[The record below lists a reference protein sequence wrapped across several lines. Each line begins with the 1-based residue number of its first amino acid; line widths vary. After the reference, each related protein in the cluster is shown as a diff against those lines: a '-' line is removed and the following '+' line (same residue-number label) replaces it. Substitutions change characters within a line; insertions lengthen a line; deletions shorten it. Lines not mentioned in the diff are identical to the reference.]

1 MKIKRKLVIFIT
13 ILAIACAQGAPAF
26 AVSESSLPSPV
37 LTAAQSKQIETEGE
51 KVEYVPDLEL
61 EAEAA
66 IVMDADTGKI
76 LYEKDSRSKR
86 EPASTT
92 KIVTCMLALEHLDL
106 DQVITVK
113 HDAVQMGSIINVKK
127 GEKIRTEDLLYA
139 LMLPSANDA
148 AVALAEEIGG
158 DVETFCQMMDEKA
171 KECGAENTH
180 FRNPNGLNWQGQ
192 EDHLTTA
199 YDLAMIARE
208 AMKNSTFRKLVSTT
222 TYTMPATNKSK
233 ERKLLLTNKLLWDD
247 AARALSEEMNSAE
260 DSSKKVEVKKT
271 KEVPAYEGAIGIK
284 TGLTS
289 TAGGC
294 FVGAVE
300 RNGTELISVVLHSG
314 NNDRFFDTIKLWDYT
329 FDTFYKNQ
337 KVIAKDEKIGKV
349 RVKRGAHRHVKAIAQ
364 EDILVT
370 VPKEEDVSSL
380 KTEFEKLEL
389 QAPVNKGDKIGT
401 VKIYSGDT
409 LLNQVDVLAGDT
421 IKEGGPLSVIGIP
434 DWLAVMIYIAA
445 GLILLIILI
454 VYLLG
459 RQPGS
464 KRSRRK
470 AARAKRERRRAQK

>member
-1 MKIKRKLVIFIT
+1 MKFKKKLCILIT

-26 AVSESSLPSPV
+26 AASADSLSSGLI
-37 LTAAQSKQIETEGE
+37 LTAAETAKE
-51 KVEYVPDLEL
+51 KAGVEYAVDLGL

-113 HDAVQMGSIINVKK
+113 HDAQQMGSIINVKK

-158 DVETFCQMMDEKA
+158 TVENFCEMMDEKA

-199 YDLAMIARE
+199 YDLAVIARE

-222 TYTMPATNKSK
+222 TYTMAATNKSK

-247 AARALSEEMNSAE
+247 AAKALSEELSSAE
-260 DSSKKVEVKKT
+260 DSSQKT
-271 KEVPAYEGAIGIK
+271 KEKVPAYEGAIGVK

-300 RNGTELISVVLHSG
+300 RNGAELISVVLHSG

-329 FDTFYKNQ
+329 FENFYKNQ
-337 KVIAKDEKIGKV
+337 KVIAQGEKIGKV
-349 RVKRGAHRHVKAIAQ
+349 RVKRGAHRHVKAVAQ

-370 VPKEEDVSSL
+370 VPKDEDVSDL
-380 KTEFEKLEL
+380 KTDFEKLEL
-389 QAPVNKGDKIGT
+389 RAPVKKGDKIGT
-401 VKIYSGDT
+401 VKIYNGDK

-421 IKEGGPLSVIGIP
+421 IEEGGPLSAIGIP

-445 GLILLIILI
+445 GLILLMILVI
-454 VYLLG
+454 YLLG
-459 RQPGS
+459 RRPGS

-470 AARAKRERRRAQK
+470 AARAKRERRRARK

>member
-1 MKIKRKLVIFIT
+1 MKFRKKLFIFIT
-13 ILAIACAQGAPAF
+13 ILAIACTQGVPAF
-26 AVSESSLPSPV
+26 ASSETGLPSGSFLV
-37 LTAAQSKQIETEGE
+37 AADE
-51 KVEYVPDLEL
+51 KEDSSVEYAVGPEL
-61 EAEAA
+61 EAESA
-66 IVMDADTGKI
+66 IVMDADSGNI

-92 KIVTCMLALEHLDL
+92 KIVTCMLALEYLDL

-113 HDAVQMGSIINVKK
+113 HNAQQMGSIINVKQ

-158 DVETFCQMMDEKA
+158 DVETFCSMMDEKA

-199 YDLAMIARE
+199 YDLAVITRE

-233 ERKLLLTNKLLWDD
+233 ERKLLLTDKLLWDD
-247 AARALSEEMNSAE
+247 DARALAKKINSAE
-260 DSSKKVEVKKT
+260 DSQKKT
-271 KEVPAYEGAIGIK
+271 KIKVKEVPPYEGAIGVK
-284 TGLTS
+284 TGFTS

-300 RNGTELISVVLHSG
+300 KNGTELISVVLHSG
-314 NNDRFFDTIKLWDYT
+314 SDERFFDTTKLWDYT
-329 FDTFYKNQ
+329 FDSFYEDH
-337 KVIAKDEKIGKV
+337 KVIEKGEKIGKV
-349 RVKRGAHRHVKAIAQ
+349 RVKRGAHRHVKAVAQ

-370 VPKEEDVSSL
+370 LPKETDVSSL
-380 KTEFEKLEL
+380 KTDFEKLEL
-389 QAPVNKGDKIGT
+389 QAPVNRGDKIG
-401 VKIYSGDT
+401 VLKIYNGDK
-409 LLNQVDVLAGDT
+409 LINQVDVLAGIT
-421 IKEGGPLSVIGIP
+421 IKEGGPLSVFGIP

-445 GLILLIILI
+445 GLILLMILVI
-454 VYLLG
+454 YLM
-459 RQPGS
+459 S
-464 KRSRRK
+464 KSADRKRRRRK
-470 AARAKRERRRAQK
+470 AAKAKKRR

>member
-1 MKIKRKLVIFIT
+1 MKLKRRLFIFIT
-13 ILAIACAQGAPAF
+13 ILAIACTQGVPAF
-26 AVSESSLPSPV
+26 AASETGSPQEFFLV
-37 LTAAQSKQIETEGE
+37 AAEEKAAQD
-51 KVEYVPDLEL
+51 VEYVTDLEL
-61 EAEAA
+61 EAESA

-92 KIVTCMLALEHLDL
+92 KIVTCMLALENLDL

-113 HDAVQMGSIINVKK
+113 HDAQQMGSIINVKK
-127 GEKIRTEDLLYA
+127 DEKIRTEDLLYA

-158 DVETFCQMMDEKA
+158 TVENFCEMMDEKA
-171 KECGAENTH
+171 RECGAENTH

-199 YDLAMIARE
+199 YDLAVITRE

-222 TYTMPATNKSK
+222 TYTIPATNKSK
-233 ERKLLLTNKLLWDD
+233 ERRLLLTNKLLWDD
-247 AARALSEEMNSAE
+247 AARALSEKMNSAE

-271 KEVPAYEGAIGIK
+271 KEVPSYDGAIGVK

-300 RNGTELISVVLHSG
+300 RNGRELISVVLHSG
-314 NNDRFFDTIKLWDYT
+314 NDDRFFDTIKLWDYS
-329 FDTFYKNQ
+329 FDSFYETH
-337 KVIAKDEKIGKV
+337 KVIATGEKIGKV

-370 VPKEEDVSSL
+370 ALKGEDVSGL
-380 KTEFEKLEL
+380 RTEFEKLEL
-389 QAPVNKGDKIGT
+389 QAPVSKGDKIGT
-401 VKIYSGDT
+401 VKIYNGDK
-409 LLNQVDVLAGDT
+409 LVNQVEVLAAET
-421 IKEGGPLSVIGIP
+421 IEKGGPLSVIGIP

-445 GLILLIILI
+445 GLILLLILV

-459 RQPGS
+459 RRPGS

-470 AARAKRERRRAQK
+470 AARAKREKRRREQK

>member
-1 MKIKRKLVIFIT
+1 MKLKRRLFIFIT
-13 ILAIACAQGAPAF
+13 ILAIACAQGVPAF
-26 AVSESSLPSPV
+26 AASVG
-37 LTAAQSKQIETEGE
+37 I
-51 KVEYVPDLEL
+51 
-61 EAEAA
+61 EAESA

-76 LYEKDSRSKR
+76 LYEKDSRTKR

-92 KIVTCMLALEHLDL
+92 KIVTCMLALENLDL
-106 DQVITVK
+106 DQVITIK
-113 HDAVQMGSIINVKK
+113 HDAQQMGSIINVKK

-158 DVETFCQMMDEKA
+158 TVENFCDMMDEKA

-180 FRNPNGLNWQGQ
+180 FRNPSGLNWQGQ

-199 YDLAMIARE
+199 YDLALIARE
-208 AMKNSTFRKLVSTT
+208 AMKNSTFRKLVGTT

-247 AARALSEEMNSAE
+247 SANSLSEEMNSAE
-260 DSSKKVEVKKT
+260 DSAKKT
-271 KEVPAYEGAIGIK
+271 EEKKKEVPFYDGAIGVK

-294 FVGAVE
+294 LVGAVE
-300 RNGTELISVVLHSG
+300 RNGRELISVVLHSG
-314 NNDRFFDTIKLWDYT
+314 NDDRFFDTIKLWDYT
-329 FDTFYKNQ
+329 FDSFYETH
-337 KVIAKDEKIGKV
+337 KVIETGEKIGKV

-370 VPKEEDVSSL
+370 TLKGEDVSEL
-380 KTEFEKLEL
+380 RHEFEKLEL
-389 QAPVNKGDKIGT
+389 QAPVSKGDKIGT
-401 VKIYSGDT
+401 VKIYNGDK
-409 LLNQVDVLAGDT
+409 LVNQVEVLAAET
-421 IKEGGPLSVIGIP
+421 IEEGGPLSVIGIP

-445 GLILLIILI
+445 GLILLLILVI
-454 VYLLG
+454 YLLG
-459 RQPGS
+459 RHPGS

-470 AARAKRERRRAQK
+470 AARAKREKRRKEQK